1 MGDSE
6 SEFDE
11 EEYNAEMEEIDIQ
24 FPNINFS
31 VCIKLIDLDKVII
44 DNHIV
49 SIKCGFNCYCYD
61 GNPRISEY
69 FICKKEKNITNRD
82 LINCLIDNKFD
93 PRCNHHF
100 LEYFDIRS
108 SGQVEPFFGS

>member
-1 MGDSE
+1 MSDSE

-11 EEYNAEMEEIDIQ
+11 ESDIQ

-31 VCIKLIDLDKVII
+31 IIRVIDLDKVIT
-44 DNHIV
+44 DNKV
-49 SIKCGFNCYCYD
+49 AIKCVFNCYCYSD
-61 GNPRISEY
+61 NPRISEY

-93 PRCNHHF
+93 TQCNHYF
-100 LEYFDIRS
+100 LEQFKIRS
-108 SGQVEPFFGS
+108 SGQVEPYFGS